1 MRALTGELLLN
12 AWDAGT
18 TEHNLDRA
26 LTMLCLSLPG
36 SEREHFA
43 ELPIADRNCLL
54 LQLRALTFGPVLKGF
69 TTCLHC
75 ATRMEFAL
83 PVEATL
89 AQSGQRA
96 SSEAVEWQ
104 ECSRQLRLRPVN
116 TKDLL
121 ASVEIHDCSEA
132 RKLLLRRCSNLGD
145 EPFLEGSPAFLEA
158 VLKKFDEVH
167 GAAELRCTIECPE
180 CLANETLDL
189 DIAAFL
195 WLEVRHAAQRLMREV
210 HVLASAYGWSESSI
224 VSMSPQRRNAYLE
237 MLSA

>member
-1 MRALTGELLLN
+1 VRALTGEFLLK

-26 LTMLCLSLPG
+26 LTMLCLGLPG
-36 SEREHFA
+36 NKREYFA
-43 ELPIADRNCLL
+43 ELPLADRNSLL
-54 LQLRALTFGPVLKGF
+54 LQLRDLTFGPVLKGL
-69 TTCLHC
+69 TICLHC

-83 PVEATL
+83 PVEAML
-89 AQSGQRA
+89 AQFGHHA
-96 SSEAVEWQ
+96 SSETAEWQ
-104 ECSRQLRLRPVN
+104 ECGKQLRLRPVN

-121 ASVEIHDCSEA
+121 ASVEINDCSEA
-132 RKLLLRRCSNLGD
+132 RKLLLRRCSNLSD
-145 EPFLEGSPAFLEA
+145 EPSLEGSPAFLEA

-195 WLEVRHAAQRLMREV
+195 WLEVRHAAQRLMREI
-210 HVLASAYGWSESSI
+210 HVLADAYGWSESSI
-224 VSMSPQRRNAYLE
+224 VRMSPQRRNAYLE